1 MCEDSKTHGISS
13 FSALYAFGRKGG
25 SALMDSK
32 KGATQSSAFGSKPTF
47 KQAVRDTQ
55 FPKWKANF
63 QDFPERSS

>member
-1 MCEDSKTHGISS
+1 
-13 FSALYAFGRKGG
+13 
-25 SALMDSK
+25 MDSK

-55 FPKWKANF
+55 FPKWKAHF